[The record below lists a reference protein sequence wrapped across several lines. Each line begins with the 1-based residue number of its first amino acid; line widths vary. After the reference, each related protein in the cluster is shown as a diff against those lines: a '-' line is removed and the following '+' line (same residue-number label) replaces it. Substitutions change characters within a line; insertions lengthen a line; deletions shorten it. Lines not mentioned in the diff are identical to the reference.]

1 MASAQRASDRMLAL
15 VLRRSRCAERGQEL
29 PARLLYPLL
38 RPGRQNWNYAHAAS
52 RGTIARR
59 YPYNYDQGSGTA
71 VTNYEYQGLRV
82 PGEVIDL
89 TETQSSEQPMRNFY
103 RRWAEFMEA
112 DDWSRLAT
120 WRGSERKA
128 AE

>member
-1 MASAQRASDRMLAL
+1 MTEQDDM
-15 VLRRSRCAERGQEL
+15 E
-29 PARLLYPLL
+29 
-38 RPGRQNWNYAHAAS
+38 NWNYAHAAS

-59 YPYNYDQGSGTA
+59 HPYNYDQGRGTA
-71 VTNYEYQGLRV
+71 VADYEYQGLRV

-89 TETQSSEQPMRNFY
+89 TEVQSSEQPMRNFY

-112 DDWSRLAT
+112 DDWSQLAT
-120 WRGSERKA
+120 WRSSERKA

>member
-1 MASAQRASDRMLAL
+1 MGSSAPS
-15 VLRRSRCAERGQEL
+15 SNG
-29 PARLLYPLL
+29 
-38 RPGRQNWNYAHAAS
+38 AAS

-89 TETQSSEQPMRNFY
+89 TESQSSEQPMRNFY

>member
-1 MASAQRASDRMLAL
+1 M
-15 VLRRSRCAERGQEL
+15 
-29 PARLLYPLL
+29 
-38 RPGRQNWNYAHAAS
+38 
-52 RGTIARR
+52 
-59 YPYNYDQGSGTA
+59 
-71 VTNYEYQGLRV
+71 

-112 DDWSRLAT
+112 DDWSQLAT
-120 WRGSERKA
+120 WRIAERKA